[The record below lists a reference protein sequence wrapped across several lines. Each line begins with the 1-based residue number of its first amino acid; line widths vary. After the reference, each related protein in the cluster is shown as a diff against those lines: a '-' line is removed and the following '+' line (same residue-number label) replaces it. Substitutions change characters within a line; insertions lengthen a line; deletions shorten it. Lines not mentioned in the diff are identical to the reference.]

1 MLASDWPAVRSI
13 YAAGI
18 ATGQATFEEQVPDR
32 ESFVAAHPTRL
43 RLVAAAGPEILGWA
57 AGSPVSTRAVY
68 EGVVEHSVYVGTAV
82 RGRGIGRLLLRAFVA
97 SAEEQGIW
105 TLQGSIF
112 PENTA
117 SLALHLAEGFRIVGR
132 RERVAKMT
140 HGPQAGRWRD
150 TLLVERRSSI
160 AGTD

>member
-18 ATGQATFEEQVPDR
+18 ATGQATFEERVPDR
-32 ESFVAAHPTRL
+32 EAFDVAHPARL
-43 RLVAAAGPEILGWA
+43 RLVAAAGPRVLGWA

-68 EGVVEHSVYVGTAV
+68 QGVVEHSVYVDPAA
-82 RGRGIGRLLLRAFVA
+82 RGRGIGRILLRALVA

-132 RERVAKMT
+132 RERVAKMI
-140 HGPQAGRWRD
+140 HGPQAGQWRD
-150 TLLVERRSSI
+150 TLLLERRSSI
-160 AGTD
+160 AGTG